1 LDNMDKLKD
10 SGVVSI
16 IRGSKPEDVLSIT
29 EALLNGG
36 VRAVEITADSP
47 GITGSIEAVK
57 KEFGDEMS
65 VGVGTVLDPETARIT
80 IMSGASFVI
89 SPSVNV
95 ETIRL
100 TKRYGAISIPGAFTP
115 TEILTAYE
123 SGADIVKLFPARAL
137 GANFIKDVHGPLAH
151 IPIMPTGGIDVDNME
166 EYFRAGAF
174 AVGIGGSLVNGNKE
188 MTKEELSQITA
199 RARAFMQ
206 KFKEIKGRL

>member
-1 LDNMDKLKD
+1 MDKLKD

>member
-1 LDNMDKLKD
+1 MDKLKE

-36 VRAVEITADSP
+36 VHAVEITADSP
-47 GITGSIEAVK
+47 GVTGSIEAVR

-89 SPSVNV
+89 SPSVNI

-174 AVGIGGSLVNGNKE
+174 AVGIGGSLVNANKE
-188 MTKEELSQITA
+188 MTKQELTQITA
-199 RARAFMQ
+199 RATAFMQ
-206 KFKEIKGRL
+206 KFKEIKANL